1 MILAIA
7 TSSISITKRQDI
19 LPYHMNVLAN
29 VGSKNSPWN
38 WKKGFVLFLCIIIIF
53 KGYRGGG
60 IKRVIHA
67 LTLPDRKRQGEGATQ

>member
-7 TSSISITKRQDI
+7 TSSISITKRQDF
-19 LPYHMNVLAN
+19 LPFHMNVLAN
-29 VGSKNSPWN
+29 VEGKNSPWN
-38 WKKGFVLFLCIIIIF
+38 WKKGFVSFLCIIF